1 MGIMKKI
8 IALLMVV
15 MMIGLTACGE
25 KDVDILDNGI
35 VDSNEILDTDRT
47 KGEILFD
54 GKVLQFPF
62 KFSELK
68 TMGWQVTF
76 VPEKTDS
83 VEWSNLE
90 LKNAKYNS
98 ENITV
103 YANFNPIED
112 GDISDYEVTG
122 IEVMMWSASKDEE
135 KPLVSIDGV
144 VYGDTQEKADECLGK
159 VDRETPKAER
169 YVKTYTYY
177 SEETQSVLATVMVG
191 FSEDEGV
198 KALGMHYYKR

>member
-1 MGIMKKI
+1 MKKI
-8 IALLMVV
+8 IALLMVA
-15 MMIGLTACGE
+15 MMFGLTACGE
-25 KDVDILDNGI
+25 KDVDILANGI
-35 VDSNEILDTDRT
+35 VDSNEMLDTDRT

-62 KFSELK
+62 EFSELEK
-68 TMGWQVTF
+68 MGWKVTV

-83 VEWSNLE
+83 AEWSNLE
-90 LKNAKYNS
+90 LENTKYNS
-98 ENITV
+98 ETITV
-103 YANFNPIED
+103 YATFNPIEHS
-112 GDISDYEVTG
+112 DISDYEVTG
-122 IEVMMWSASKDEE
+122 IEVMMWSASEDEA

-144 VYGDTQEKADECLGK
+144 VYDDTQEKADECFGK
-159 VDRETPKAER
+159 ADRDTPKAER

-177 SEETQSVLATVMVG
+177 NEETQSALGTVIVG